1 MAYLQWIHSTRSQQL
16 FWRKG
21 CGVLHFPQRW
31 RRGPT
36 AAGCQNAEMLI
47 WSLAPSWDSAW
58 WMCPLVTGRLCSFK
72 VLGDC
77 YRYSSSKAWCRAM
90 RSEWLE
96 TLQKGM
102 ACCGGADN
110 VVRMGNVPSTSP
122 ERLLCQ
128 STPLPNPLYS
138 ELWTLPIKIS
148 TSHLFKTKSKL
159 TPPLRMPECIL
170 KCNSGVCFFLRRW
183 WVFLK
188 QTYTAAWVLIPNFK

>member
-36 AAGCQNAEMLI
+36 AAGCQNSEMLV
-47 WSLAPSWDSAW
+47 WSLAPTWDSAW
-58 WMCPLVTGRLCSFK
+58 WTCPPVTGRLCGFK

-77 YRYSSSKAWCRAM
+77 YRYSSSRAWCRAM

-102 ACCGGADN
+102 ACCGGGQTMWWGWRTLPAPAL
-110 VVRMGNVPSTSP
+110 RAALSVPSTHGP
-122 ERLLCQ
+122 TPFIPNCENCLLRSQHHICLKQ
-128 STPLPNPLYS
+128 
-138 ELWTLPIKIS
+138 
-148 TSHLFKTKSKL
+148 KSKL
-159 TPPLRMPECIL
+159 TPPLRIPVCVL
-170 KCNSGVCFFLRRW
+170 KCNSGVCFF
-183 WVFLK
+183 
-188 QTYTAAWVLIPNFK
+188 